1 MSTTV
6 NIEPGLEAARQEPA
20 GIAEKGLRRNII
32 GLLGGTVLGIV
43 ETAETYSI
51 AVTLGFLVIAVGAQA
66 PAALI
71 LGFIPI
77 ICMTVAEREFVAREP
92 DAGTVFVW
100 VGKALGPRLG
110 WIASW
115 ALLVATFISLA
126 NLANV
131 AGSYFFLMVGADG
144 AANTQWATVLLGTSW
159 LAVSTYL
166 GVRGLKWS
174 SRTQIVLLGV
184 GLAVLA
190 LFCAVAVVKLIA
202 GTAGHQSIALSAS
215 WLDPFKIPSS
225 ALASGLLLAI
235 FFYWGWDG
243 AATVAE
249 ETKGGTRT
257 PRLSLS
263 LAAFALLAVFVVVTI
278 IMEAYSGVG
287 TKGIGLANP
296 NISNDVLAVIGDH
309 VFGTGLG
316 HLMKFAVMLSASAC
330 LTASVVPTARSFLS
344 MGVYR
349 ALPEPFARVDRDTG
363 SPAFSTIAVAVATT
377 LILIVLSLLSSN
389 VLSDSISAIV
399 LLIAFYYTLTGIA
412 CVVFF
417 RKELFRSGGD
427 LVTKALLPAIGT
439 GILGWAL
446 VHNLIAS
453 YKTSFGYT
461 TILGIGGVF
470 VIGIGSVLLGVV
482 LMFAWSL
489 KAPDFF
495 RGETF
500 TPEWAA
506 EHAPDL
512 T

>member
-1 MSTTV
+1 
-6 NIEPGLEAARQEPA
+6 
-20 GIAEKGLRRNII
+20 
-32 GLLGGTVLGIV
+32 
-43 ETAETYSI
+43 
-51 AVTLGFLVIAVGAQA
+51 
-66 PAALI
+66 
-71 LGFIPI
+71 
-77 ICMTVAEREFVAREP
+77 
-92 DAGTVFVW
+92 
-100 VGKALGPRLG
+100 
-110 WIASW
+110 
-115 ALLVATFISLA
+115 
-126 NLANV
+126 
-131 AGSYFFLMVGADG
+131 
-144 AANTQWATVLLGTSW
+144 
-159 LAVSTYL
+159 
-166 GVRGLKWS
+166 
-174 SRTQIVLLGV
+174 
-184 GLAVLA
+184 VLA

-202 GTAGHQSIALSAS
+202 GTAGHQSITLSAS

-316 HLMKFAVMLSASAC
+316 HLMKFAVMLSAAAC